1 MSIVI
6 AIIVIVALSF
16 GLFWLVS
23 KLGGFNFEQG
33 KQIYEEATKETGS
46 TDPEVLYEYVK
57 THYTDIATQH
67 NFLLYMDYLYPFSPM

>member
-1 MSIVI
+1 MSI
-6 AIIVIVALSF
+6 IISIIIIVALSF

-33 KQIYEEATKETGS
+33 QQIYEEATKETGS
-46 TDPEVLYEYVK
+46 TDPVVLYEYVK

-67 NFLLYMDYLYPFSPM
+67 NFLLYMDYLYPFNPL